1 MTANSGTTLRTF
13 LTWSAAL
20 ATGAISCATEEDI
33 SGQANTTSL
42 IDLTAR
48 EAVSAMLRGD
58 ISAEAY
64 AEALV
69 IRCES
74 GKHLNA
80 FINFDA
86 ARVLEA
92 ARKADTSRSMGAE
105 LPPLHG
111 LPIPIKDS
119 VNAAGYATT
128 GGTRALRN
136 FYPAEDSPLVQK
148 LKEAGAIVLGKTN
161 VHELSFGWTVQFKT
175 DRQPVAIE
183 ARWHDNAW

>member
-1 MTANSGTTLRTF
+1 MTANSGTTRRTF

-69 IRCES
+69 IRCE
-74 GKHLNA
+74 
-80 FINFDA
+80 
-86 ARVLEA
+86 
-92 ARKADTSRSMGAE
+92 M
-105 LPPLHG
+105 
-111 LPIPIKDS
+111 
-119 VNAAGYATT
+119 
-128 GGTRALRN
+128 
-136 FYPAEDSPLVQK
+136 QC
-148 LKEAGAIVLGKTN
+148 
-161 VHELSFGWTVQFKT
+161 
-175 DRQPVAIE
+175 
-183 ARWHDNAW
+183 